1 MGNFA
6 CPFYTKPALMAA
18 GRAHMPD
25 EKLLLLEFPGGP
37 VVWTLWVHCQG
48 SRFSPWWGNYS
59 PANHVA

>member
-1 MGNFA
+1 
-6 CPFYTKPALMAA
+6 MAA

-25 EKLLLLEFPGGP
+25 EKLLLLEYPGGP
-37 VVWTLWVHCQG
+37 VVGTLWVHCQG